1 MKKFLFSLCFF
12 SFMIVGAQAQKA
24 SCGKPCTKSTTA
36 SASSCH
42 DKAPSAASTTSGAN
56 LDAAAKLASMDA
68 SIETRTDPA
77 TGNVSYVRKETCS
90 HSGSV
95 SYVDVSYDAT
105 TNTFVN
111 VSPSKTMGSGCG
123 TKATSASGKACC
135 TSGAAM
141 GKSCCAG
148 KAGAKSAEKVK
159 S

>member
-1 MKKFLFSLCFF
+1 MV
-12 SFMIVGAQAQKA
+12 VGAQAQKA
-24 SCGKPCTKSTTA
+24 SCTKTCTKSSAA
-36 SASSCH
+36 SAACH
-42 DKAPSAASTTSGAN
+42 EKAPSAASVTTGTGNSV
-56 LDAAAKLASMDA
+56 AAAKLASMDA

-90 HSGSV
+90 HSGTV

-105 TNTFVN
+105 TNSFVN
-111 VSPSKTMGSGCG
+111 VSPVKTSGSATGCG
-123 TKATSASGKACC
+123 SKATTTSGKACC

-148 KAGAKSAEKVK
+148 KAGSTKTAEKVK

>member
-1 MKKFLFSLCFF
+1 MKKILFSLCFF

-24 SCGKPCTKSTTA
+24 SCAKPCTKSTAA
-36 SASSCH
+36 SASCH
-42 DKAPSAASTTSGAN
+42 EKAPSAASATSGAN

-95 SYVDVSYDAT
+95 SYVDVSYDAS

-111 VSPSKTMGSGCG
+111 VSPAKAMGSGCS

-135 TSGAAM
+135 TNGAAM